1 MADAADPGPEVP
13 PAVAKPRMS
22 LAKMKQNKLQK
33 KQKLVRA
40 NSSDASNSMMSA
52 SRDFMSDPGTTP
64 RGRGAAG
71 PHPTRSMP
79 IARTRSVTFSED
91 ARYCS
96 NDSSEPESQPDSPFA
111 SDATVNAGST
121 PGARGPNLSSSR
133 VFNAKGEMQVD
144 SDEEDD
150 YEEEETHAA
159 LRASNSFAAP
169 SVPDVRAL
177 RPSGMILGDYSAP
190 IRRWCDSAPSPPVT
204 PGAWESGSMTSMNSS
219 IDAEDAKDVGLVQV
233 DWMAVADE
241 RYTQKQDIV
250 KLEVRFRSDLLRDR
264 DR

>member
-1 MADAADPGPEVP
+1 
-13 PAVAKPRMS
+13 MS

-64 RGRGAAG
+64 KGRGAAG
-71 PHPTRSMP
+71 PHPTRSTRSMP

-150 YEEEETHAA
+150 RQPASAA
-159 LRASNSFAAP
+159 SAAAGSSDEDPQQLKVAARGAQPLRISHH
-169 SVPDVRAL
+169 L
-177 RPSGMILGDYSAP
+177 
-190 IRRWCDSAPSPPVT
+190 
-204 PGAWESGSMTSMNSS
+204 
-219 IDAEDAKDVGLVQV
+219 
-233 DWMAVADE
+233 AV
-241 RYTQKQDIV
+241 
-250 KLEVRFRSDLLRDR
+250 F
-264 DR
+264 